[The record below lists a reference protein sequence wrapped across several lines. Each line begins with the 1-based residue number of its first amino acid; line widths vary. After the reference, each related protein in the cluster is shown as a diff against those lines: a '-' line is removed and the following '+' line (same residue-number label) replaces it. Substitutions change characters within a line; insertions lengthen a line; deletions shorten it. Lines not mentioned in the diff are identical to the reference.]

1 MASKVIFNFDNIQ
14 KTLSF
19 YEQSQMKFAAQVS
32 LTNFGKDLQKRIV
45 PKMYKL
51 KFNNPVLFT
60 LNSTFKKQNGLQ
72 MEVGVKDK
80 TALRRNK
87 KTGRTGKGNPAANYL
102 FPVIGRG
109 SNLVY
114 ETLFSQHL
122 IRSNFMEDGQ
132 YPYAVLGNKF
142 IKRKASNG
150 RVTNTVLQNTLIG
163 LGKTRDG
170 EISYKARGSGKI
182 QDARVIAFKKD
193 TGKFKAG
200 IYRQMAKGRGKK
212 TSVFLAPLFMYG
224 DLPTVPKRGFFDDF
238 VTDPARKRLPEL
250 WLQQIK
256 QFAKENR

>member
-1 MASKVIFNFDNIQ
+1 MANNVV
-14 KTLSF
+14 LSF
-19 YEQSQMKFAAQVS
+19 KDLGKTISIFEQTKAKFAGKVA
-32 LTNFGKDLQKRIV
+32 LTKFGRELKQRII
-45 PKMYKL
+45 PKTYKL
-51 KFNNPVLFT
+51 KFNNPVTFT
-60 LNSTFKKQNGLQ
+60 TNSTFTKQNGLRLT
-72 MEVGVKDK
+72 VGVKDES
-80 TALRRNK
+80 AMK
-87 KTGRTGKGNPAANYL
+87 KRGNPASKYL

-224 DLPTVPKRGFFDDF
+224 NLPTVPKRGFFDDF

-256 QFAKENR
+256 QFAKENI

>member
-1 MASKVIFNFDNIQ
+1 MANNVVLSFKDLG
-14 KTLSF
+14 KTLSIF
-19 YEQSQMKFAAQVS
+19 EQTKAKFAGKVA
-32 LTNFGKDLQKRIV
+32 LTKFGRELKQRII
-45 PKMYKL
+45 PKTYKL
-51 KFNNPVLFT
+51 KFNNPVTFT
-60 LNSTFKKQNGLQ
+60 TNSTFTQQNGLIL
-72 MEVGVKDK
+72 EVGVKDES
-80 TALRRNK
+80 AMK
-87 KTGRTGKGNPAANYL
+87 KKGNPASKYL

>member
-1 MASKVIFNFDNIQ
+1 MAQTLIFDLKNFQ
-14 KTLSF
+14 RKLSI
-19 YEQSQMKFAAQVS
+19 YEQSQAKFAGKVT
-32 LTNFGKDLQKRIV
+32 LTKLAKR
-45 PKMYKL
+45 L
-51 KFNNPVLFT
+51 KGSQGIRQRYARIFDNPVPFT
-60 LNSTFKKQNGLQ
+60 KNSTFTVQKGLQ
-72 MEVGVKDK
+72 LDVGVKDEK
-80 TALRRNK
+80 ALKGKNS
-87 KTGRTGKGNPAANYL
+87 GKGNPASKYL

-170 EISYKARGSGKI
+170 EISYKDRGSGKI

>member
-1 MASKVIFNFDNIQ
+1 MANNVV
-14 KTLSF
+14 LSF
-19 YEQSQMKFAAQVS
+19 KDLGKTISIFEQTKAKFAGKVA
-32 LTNFGKDLQKRIV
+32 LTKFGKELKQRII
-45 PKMYKL
+45 PKTYKL
-51 KFNNPVLFT
+51 KFNNPVRFT
-60 LNSTFKKQNGLQ
+60 LNSTFTQQNGLRLT
-72 MEVGVKDK
+72 VGVKDES
-80 TALRRNK
+80 AMK
-87 KTGRTGKGNPAANYL
+87 KKGNPASKYL
-102 FPVIGRG
+102 FPVICKG

-132 YPYAVLGNKF
+132 YPYAVLGNRF

-170 EISYKARGSGKI
+170 EISYKDRGSGKI
-182 QDARVIAFKKD
+182 LDARVIAFKKD

-200 IYRQMAKGRGKK
+200 IYRQMATGRGKK

>member
-1 MASKVIFNFDNIQ
+1 MANNVVLSFKDLG
-14 KTLSF
+14 KTLSIF
-19 YEQSQMKFAAQVS
+19 EQTKAKFAGKVA
-32 LTNFGKDLQKRIV
+32 LTKFGRELKQRII
-45 PKMYKL
+45 PKTYKL
-51 KFNNPVLFT
+51 KFNNPVRFT
-60 LNSTFKKQNGLQ
+60 LNSTFTQQNGLRLT
-72 MEVGVKDK
+72 VGVKDESAMRK
-80 TALRRNK
+80 R
-87 KTGRTGKGNPAANYL
+87 GNPASKYL

>member
-1 MASKVIFNFDNIQ
+1 MANNVV
-14 KTLSF
+14 LSF
-19 YEQSQMKFAAQVS
+19 KDLGKTISIFEQTKAKFAGKVA
-32 LTNFGKDLQKRIV
+32 LTKFGKELKQKII
-45 PKMYKL
+45 PETYKS
-51 KFNNPVLFT
+51 KFNNPVRFT
-60 LNSTFKKQNGLQ
+60 LNSTFTQQNGLRLT
-72 MEVGVKDK
+72 VGVKDESAMRK
-80 TALRRNK
+80 
-87 KTGRTGKGNPAANYL
+87 KGNPASKYL

-122 IRSNFMEDGQ
+122 KRGNYMEDGQ
-132 YPYAVLGNKF
+132 YPFAVLDNKF
-142 IKRKASNG
+142 IKRKASNK
-150 RVTNTVLQNTLIG
+150 RVTNTVYQNTLIG
-163 LGKTRDG
+163 LGKTKAG
-170 EISYKARGSGKI
+170 EISYKDRGNSKI

-212 TSVFLAPLFMYG
+212 TSVFLAPLFMYK

-238 VTDPARKRLPEL
+238 VADPARKRLPEL

>member
-1 MASKVIFNFDNIQ
+1 MANNVV
-14 KTLSF
+14 LSF
-19 YEQSQMKFAAQVS
+19 KDLGKTISIFEQTKAKFAGKVA
-32 LTNFGKDLQKRIV
+32 LTKFGKELKQRII
-45 PKMYKL
+45 PKTYKL
-51 KFNNPVLFT
+51 KFNNPVRFT
-60 LNSTFKKQNGLQ
+60 LNSTFTQQNGLRLT
-72 MEVGVKDK
+72 VGVKDESAMRK
-80 TALRRNK
+80 
-87 KTGRTGKGNPAANYL
+87 KGNPASKYL

-132 YPYAVLGNKF
+132 YPYAVLGNRF

-170 EISYKARGSGKI
+170 EISYKDRGSGKI

-193 TGKFKAG
+193 TVKFKAG

>member
-1 MASKVIFNFDNIQ
+1 MANNVVLSFKNLG
-14 KTLSF
+14 KTLSIF
-19 YEQSQMKFAAQVS
+19 EQTKAKFAGKVA
-32 LTNFGKDLQKRIV
+32 LTKFGRELKQRII
-45 PKMYKL
+45 PKTYKL
-51 KFNNPVLFT
+51 KFNNPVTFT
-60 LNSTFKKQNGLQ
+60 TNSTFTQQNGLIL
-72 MEVGVKDK
+72 EVGVKDES
-80 TALRRNK
+80 AMK
-87 KTGRTGKGNPAANYL
+87 KKGNPASKYL

>member
-1 MASKVIFNFDNIQ
+1 MANNVV
-14 KTLSF
+14 LSF
-19 YEQSQMKFAAQVS
+19 KDLGKTISIFEQTKAKFAGKVA
-32 LTNFGKDLQKRIV
+32 LTKFGKELKQRII
-45 PKMYKL
+45 PKTYKL
-51 KFNNPVLFT
+51 KFNNPVRFT
-60 LNSTFKKQNGLQ
+60 LNSTFTQQNGLRLT
-72 MEVGVKDK
+72 VGVKDESAMRK
-80 TALRRNK
+80 
-87 KTGRTGKGNPAANYL
+87 KGNPASKYL

-114 ETLFSQHL
+114 ETLLSQHL

-132 YPYAVLGNKF
+132 YPYAVLGNRF

-170 EISYKARGSGKI
+170 EISYKDRGSGKI
-182 QDARVIAFKKD
+182 QDAKVIAFKKD

>member
-1 MASKVIFNFDNIQ
+1 MANNVVLSFKNLG
-14 KTLSF
+14 KTLSIF
-19 YEQSQMKFAAQVS
+19 EQTKAKFAGKVA
-32 LTNFGKDLQKRIV
+32 LTKFGKELKQRII
-45 PKMYKL
+45 PKTYKL
-51 KFNNPVLFT
+51 KFNNPVRFT
-60 LNSTFKKQNGLQ
+60 LNSTFTQQNGLRLT
-72 MEVGVKDK
+72 VGVKDES
-80 TALRRNK
+80 AMK
-87 KTGRTGKGNPAANYL
+87 KRGNPASKYL

>member
-1 MASKVIFNFDNIQ
+1 MANNVV
-14 KTLSF
+14 LSF
-19 YEQSQMKFAAQVS
+19 KDLGKTISIFEQTKAKFAGKVA
-32 LTNFGKDLQKRIV
+32 LTKFGKELKQRII
-45 PKMYKL
+45 PKTYKL
-51 KFNNPVLFT
+51 KFNNPVRFT
-60 LNSTFKKQNGLQ
+60 LNSTFTQQNGLRLT
-72 MEVGVKDK
+72 VGVKDESAMRK
-80 TALRRNK
+80 
-87 KTGRTGKGNPAANYL
+87 KGNPASKYL

-170 EISYKARGSGKI
+170 EISYKDRGSGKI

>member
-1 MASKVIFNFDNIQ
+1 MANNVVLSFKDLG
-14 KTLSF
+14 KTLSIF
-19 YEQSQMKFAAQVS
+19 EQTKAKFAGKVA
-32 LTNFGKDLQKRIV
+32 LTKFGRELKQRII
-45 PKMYKL
+45 PKTYKL
-51 KFNNPVLFT
+51 KFKNPVTFT
-60 LNSTFKKQNGLQ
+60 TNSTFTQQNGLIL
-72 MEVGVKDK
+72 EVGVKDES
-80 TALRRNK
+80 AMK
-87 KTGRTGKGNPAANYL
+87 KRGNPASKYL

-238 VTDPARKRLPEL
+238 VIDPARKRLPEL

>member
-1 MASKVIFNFDNIQ
+1 MANNVVLSFKNLG
-14 KTLSF
+14 KTLSIF
-19 YEQSQMKFAAQVS
+19 EQTKAKFAGKVA
-32 LTNFGKDLQKRIV
+32 LTKFGRELKQRII
-45 PKMYKL
+45 PKTYKL
-51 KFNNPVLFT
+51 KFNNPVTFT
-60 LNSTFKKQNGLQ
+60 TNSTFTQQNGLIL
-72 MEVGVKDK
+72 EVGVKDES
-80 TALRRNK
+80 AMK
-87 KTGRTGKGNPAANYL
+87 KKGNPASKYL

-122 IRSNFMEDGQ
+122 VRGNYMEDGQ

>member
-1 MASKVIFNFDNIQ
+1 MANNVVLSFKDLG
-14 KTLSF
+14 KTLSIF
-19 YEQSQMKFAAQVS
+19 EQTKAKFAGKVA
-32 LTNFGKDLQKRIV
+32 LTKFGRELKQRII
-45 PKMYKL
+45 PKTYKL
-51 KFNNPVLFT
+51 KFKNPVTFT
-60 LNSTFKKQNGLQ
+60 TNSTFTQQNGLIL
-72 MEVGVKDK
+72 EVGVKDES
-80 TALRRNK
+80 AMK
-87 KTGRTGKGNPAANYL
+87 KRGNPASKYL

>member
-1 MASKVIFNFDNIQ
+1 MAINVV
-14 KTLSF
+14 LSF
-19 YEQSQMKFAAQVS
+19 KDLGKTISIFEQTKAKFAGKVA
-32 LTNFGKDLQKRIV
+32 LTKFGKELKQRII
-45 PKMYKL
+45 PKTYKL
-51 KFNNPVLFT
+51 KFNNPVRFT
-60 LNSTFKKQNGLQ
+60 LNSTFTQQNGLRLT
-72 MEVGVKDK
+72 VGVKDESAMRK
-80 TALRRNK
+80 
-87 KTGRTGKGNPAANYL
+87 KGNPASKYL

-132 YPYAVLGNKF
+132 YPYAVLGNRF

-170 EISYKARGSGKI
+170 EISYKYRGSGKI

>member
-1 MASKVIFNFDNIQ
+1 MAINVV
-14 KTLSF
+14 LSF
-19 YEQSQMKFAAQVS
+19 KDLGKTISIFEQTKAKFAGKVA
-32 LTNFGKDLQKRIV
+32 LTKFGKELKQRII
-45 PKMYKL
+45 PKTYKL
-51 KFNNPVLFT
+51 KFNNPVRFT
-60 LNSTFKKQNGLQ
+60 LNSTFTQQNGLRLT
-72 MEVGVKDK
+72 VGVKDESAMRK
-80 TALRRNK
+80 
-87 KTGRTGKGNPAANYL
+87 KGNPASKYL

-132 YPYAVLGNKF
+132 YPYAVLGNRF

-170 EISYKARGSGKI
+170 EISYKDRGSGKI

>member
-1 MASKVIFNFDNIQ
+1 MANNVV
-14 KTLSF
+14 LSF
-19 YEQSQMKFAAQVS
+19 KDLGKKISIFEQTKSKFAGKVA
-32 LTNFGKDLQKRIV
+32 LTKFGKELKQRII
-45 PKMYKL
+45 PKTYKL
-51 KFNNPVLFT
+51 KFNNPVRFT
-60 LNSTFKKQNGLQ
+60 LNSTFTQQNGLRLT
-72 MEVGVKDK
+72 VGVKDESAMRK
-80 TALRRNK
+80 
-87 KTGRTGKGNPAANYL
+87 KGNPASKYL

-122 IRSNFMEDGQ
+122 VRGNYMEDGQ

-150 RVTNTVLQNTLIG
+150 RVTNTVYQNTLIG
-163 LGKTRDG
+163 LGKTKAG
-170 EISYKARGSGKI
+170 EISYKDRGNSKI

-256 QFAKENR
+256 QFTKENR

>member
-1 MASKVIFNFDNIQ
+1 MANNVVLSFKDLG
-14 KTLSF
+14 KTLSIF
-19 YEQSQMKFAAQVS
+19 EQTKAKFAGKVA
-32 LTNFGKDLQKRIV
+32 LTKFGRELKQRII
-45 PKMYKL
+45 PKTYKL
-51 KFNNPVLFT
+51 KFNNPVTFT
-60 LNSTFKKQNGLQ
+60 KNSTFTQQNGLIL
-72 MEVGVKDK
+72 EVGVKDES
-80 TALRRNK
+80 AMK
-87 KTGRTGKGNPAANYL
+87 KKGNPASKYL

>member
-1 MASKVIFNFDNIQ
+1 MANNVV
-14 KTLSF
+14 LSF
-19 YEQSQMKFAAQVS
+19 KDLGKKISIFEQTKSKFAGKVA
-32 LTNFGKDLQKRIV
+32 LTKFGKELKQRII
-45 PKMYKL
+45 PKTYKL
-51 KFNNPVLFT
+51 KFNNPVRFT
-60 LNSTFKKQNGLQ
+60 LNSTFTQQNGLRLT
-72 MEVGVKDK
+72 VGVKDESAMRK
-80 TALRRNK
+80 R
-87 KTGRTGKGNPAANYL
+87 GNPASKYL

-122 IRSNFMEDGQ
+122 VRGNYMEDGQ

-150 RVTNTVLQNTLIG
+150 RVTNTVYQNTLIG
-163 LGKTRDG
+163 LGKTKAG
-170 EISYKARGSGKI
+170 EISYKDRGNSKI

-212 TSVFLAPLFMYG
+212 ISVFLAPLFMYG